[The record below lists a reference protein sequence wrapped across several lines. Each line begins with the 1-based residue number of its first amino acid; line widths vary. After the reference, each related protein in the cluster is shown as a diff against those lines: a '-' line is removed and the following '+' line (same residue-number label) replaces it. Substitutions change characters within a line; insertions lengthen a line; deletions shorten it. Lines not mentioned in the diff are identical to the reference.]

1 MKILNKCT
9 GATIFSDDTAK
20 TMKQLVALALVS
32 GATLSGAD
40 LSRADLYGANLSGAY
55 LSGANLSGANLSG
68 ADLSGADLSG
78 AYLSG
83 ANLSRANLPQTSI
96 VPEVGAFDGF
106 KRCLNNIIVRVRI
119 PADARRSNATGRKC
133 RAEYVEVVEV
143 IGGDEGVS
151 MYDNG
156 VRYRVGEIVRC
167 HNWCENRW
175 TEWGGGI
182 HFFITRAEAEAY
194 QF

>member
-1 MKILNKCT
+1 MKVLHWYT
-9 GATIFSDDTAK
+9 GVVLWEGRT
-20 TMKQLVALALVS
+20 
-32 GATLSGAD
+32 
-40 LSRADLYGANLSGAY
+40 
-55 LSGANLSGANLSG
+55 LSG

-78 AYLSG
+78 ANLFRADLFRADLSG
-83 ANLSRANLPQTSI
+83 ANLPQTTI

-106 KRCLNNIIVRVRI
+106 KRCLHNIIVRVRI

-151 MYDNG
+151 WHDAS
-156 VRYRVGEIVRC
+156 VKYRVGEIVRC
-167 HNWCENRW
+167 HTWCEDRW
-175 TEWGGGI
+175 IECGGGI